1 MLKVVIEI
9 HPFGDETR
17 KRTIGE
23 VYIANDM
30 TGDISTGNYK
40 AWLTRDPRKAPIEP
54 DVKLK
59 NFDRNLGAHELVR
72 QILNKLQAK
81 GTLEITRP
89 DFHTTK
95 LYERK
100 PNAKKSKKVKQNQV
114 LLPKRRTKSR

>member
-40 AWLTRDPRKAPIEP
+40 AWLTKDPRVSGLAPDI
-54 DVKLK
+54 KLK
-59 NFDRNLGAHELVR
+59 NFDRVLGAHELVR
-72 QILNKLQAK
+72 QILNKLSTS
-81 GTLEITRP
+81 GSLEQTRM

-95 LYERK
+95 LYDKEA
-100 PNAKKSKKVKQNQV
+100 NAKKSKKAKQNQV